1 VKLTTEPQGH
11 RGPNAFDAAPQSG
24 ECLRASVTLW
34 FDPLRDLRELC
45 GKAVVCLAV
54 AVAFVAT
61 APRLAPVVAAQTD
74 LDAFMQQVLAR
85 RDENWKKLQQYVLD
99 EREVIA
105 LTGPA
110 RWSLWNER
118 REYTWFVRDGFFV
131 RSPVKANGVT
141 VGEADRRKYEEE
153 YLQRQKDIERR
164 RGRGTGQAAPATPA
178 QPSPTDD
185 TAPSG
190 TDAILRQARQPE
202 FISSAYFLRFRFEE
216 GKYALAGREMLD
228 NREVLRVEYYPAN
241 LFRGDTR
248 RRGGGDRSNR
258 GDLVEA
264 EMRRMMNKVALVT
277 LWIEPS
283 AHQIVKYTFSNV
295 AFDFLPVPWLARVN
309 DVHAS
314 MTMGQPF
321 PEVWLPSHVEVA
333 ASVSFAIGDLDLRY
347 AIDYFDY
354 RRAEVTGKLGLPA
367 AQ

>member
-1 VKLTTEPQGH
+1 MRNV
-11 RGPNAFDAAPQSG
+11 
-24 ECLRASVTLW
+24 
-34 FDPLRDLRELC
+34 
-45 GKAVVCLAV
+45 LAIV
-54 AVAFVAT
+54 ALLVVAT
-61 APRLAPVVAAQTD
+61 APRVAPVVTAQTD

-110 RWSLWNER
+110 RWAIWNER
-118 REYTWFVRDGFFV
+118 REYTWFIRDGFFV

-141 VGEADRRKYEEE
+141 VGDAERRQYEDD
-153 YLQRQKDIERR
+153 YLRRQKQIEAR
-164 RGRGTGQAAPATPA
+164 RGRGQPSTAAPT
-178 QPSPTDD
+178 QPSPTDE

-216 GKYALAGREMLD
+216 GKYAFAGKEMVDGREL
-228 NREVLRVEYYPAN
+228 LRVDYYPGQ

-248 RRGGGDRSNR
+248 RQGQGNRSSQGDA
-258 GDLVEA
+258 VEA
-264 EMRRMMNKVALVT
+264 EMRRMINKVSLVT

-283 AHQIVKYTFSNV
+283 AHQIVKYTFNNV
-295 AFDFLPVPWLARVN
+295 AFDFLPVQWLAHVT

-314 MTMGQPF
+314 MTMSQPF
-321 PEVWLPSHVEVA
+321 PDVWLPSTVELA
-333 ASVSFAIGDLDLRY
+333 ASVSLAVGDLDLRY
-347 AIDYFDY
+347 NIDYHNY
-354 RRAEVTGKLGLPA
+354 NRADVTMKLGIPA